1 MNQNPVVIFL
11 SICSVSFIAALVL
24 TGCDNQPPYPP
35 PIPKNVFFPGDIVA
49 HVLNEEVGGVII
61 EMKEV
66 GTGYDLPPGTN
77 YRVRRLDIIFS
88 DVWLSEAELVL
99 LRESTTRPVR
109 VRQAPKAKKFA
120 HPPAEAEVIK

>member
-24 TGCDNQPPYPP
+24 TGCDNQPPYP